1 MDMDNFLD
9 DLFQLYPNS
18 WNYTNKNLKL
28 GQYYKVIDKPYV
40 DYHKLLRLVAQE
52 YDGDFMPPP
61 AWLGERLCR
70 CQKSEGNLHYR
81 HVKVFDPRFGGK
93 IDICFEGNPTDEQIL
108 RTLDKK
114 FPRYE
119 GWRIL

>member
-1 MDMDNFLD
+1 MTEFLD
-9 DLFQLYPNS
+9 NLFELYPNS
-18 WNYTNKNLKL
+18 WNLSNKNLKL
-28 GQYYKVIDKPYV
+28 AQYYKVIDKPHI
-40 DYHKLLRLVAQE
+40 DYRKLSRIMAEE
-52 YDGDFMPPP
+52 YQGDFMPPP

-70 CQKSEGNLHYR
+70 CYKSESRQQYC

-108 RTLDKK
+108 KTLDK
-114 FPRYE
+114 RYPGHE